1 VPASVKTDEEVLPN
15 LAGVSRHLELL
26 ALARRKRQEQQK
38 VEDKVS
44 VPLERAESP
53 NQVDVPNQK

>member
-1 VPASVKTDEEVLPN
+1 MVPH

-38 VEDKVS
+38 VEDKV
-44 VPLERAESP
+44 R
-53 NQVDVPNQK
+53 